1 MAKVEAM
8 TGIKASEIEVW
19 VRQSTDLPY
28 LWDPITQSVV
38 YYEKTVPL
46 YL

>member
-1 MAKVEAM
+1 M